1 MVIELVYIAKG
12 YMEALGF
19 QVRSGFVND
28 IDRLKC
34 GKVDHLETV
43 ATFHVPDQ
51 PGAVTNQND
60 PINAFYGQPFIY
72 YSRVVEKMLNT
83 PHHPQLLYG
92 QSIILH
98 ECVHYLQ
105 PYIHGHSKSVRYSD
119 PKQYARQPDEH
130 EAYLIQAIYYF
141 NLTTVPVQLSQR
153 EKLVDYFIDYKK

>member
-1 MVIELVYIAKG
+1 MVIELVYVAKA
-12 YMEALGF
+12 YMETLGF

-28 IDRLKC
+28 IARLRAL
-34 GKVDHLETV
+34 KVDQLDTV
-43 ATFHVPDQ
+43 ASFYVPDG
-51 PGAVTNQND
+51 PGAVTNQSD

-72 YSRVVEKMLNT
+72 YCPAVQEMLNT
-83 PHHPQLLYG
+83 PDHPQLLYG

-105 PYIHGHSKSVRYSD
+105 PYIHGKSKSISYSD